1 MTAPPVARFRP
12 HRLGIVGLYE
22 YADQEFA
29 VEDGRLALRG
39 RNTSGKSKALEL
51 LIPFVLD
58 GDITPRKLDPFAS
71 SAKTMR
77 WNLIECTDPYPERRA
92 TKRVGYVW
100 AEFRVV
106 DDDGSER
113 FLTCGIGLEATRSA
127 DGVKDRWYFT
137 TPLRVGA
144 DLELTRLV
152 GDGGMQPVVRSDLVD
167 QLRAGGALH
176 DGPTAYK
183 EALRAQLMPFAT
195 PELYEQMLEIIRQLR
210 KPKLSDSLNV
220 KGLSTMLSGALPA
233 VDEALVRKLGD
244 ALEQLH
250 ELQRQHDELRDAR
263 GEVASL
269 VSGESRS
276 YARGV
281 LAVRGERLKA
291 AVGVYDRSR
300 ASARACEDGHA
311 AAKEALAGAAA
322 TVGRVQTDHRRVT
335 EEHLE
340 LVGSEAYKAVG
351 LLEARAREHEQA
363 QRRAARAGASA
374 TRLHDQLDVAGTL
387 LAEEQAAALA
397 AEEAVTAVLARLAA
411 LLSQVGLDCPVAERA
426 ALDALPGRMAVR
438 AQDVQRASM
447 LAATLASALEVMR
460 AIADPLALAA
470 TRRDEAAVA
479 AATCHSLLEDAL
491 ECFDDGLQAWR
502 LSLRELSIGDEQL
515 ERLAALAAQDGDPGA
530 LLTEL
535 AAGRVDELAGEQAR
549 VTSRRSTLSA
559 ELASAVARVGEIE
572 ERQDPEPPVL
582 HPRRASRDGRP
593 GAPLWAVCDFAAD
606 LPDEQRPLL
615 EAALE
620 DAGILDA
627 WIAPDGSVHDADLTL
642 IADGDLDTGGAG
654 AGTRATLA
662 DMLVAAPGARSIDA
676 AVVTRVL
683 RSIALDGPVSVAP
696 GRFRFGPL
704 RGRAAKPV
712 AEYIGAAA
720 RAALRERLL
729 SQARAVV
736 GGLEEELQRVDAE
749 LEQVAAAREQLARER
764 RSLPDVAE
772 LRSALRAERRTADR
786 LAAREEQL
794 SELVVQRERY
804 ERDVSGA
811 RDALHAHAGSTRLP
825 TDAAALRAAAE
836 AIDRAGFECERTQQA
851 LLDAAGARCRVDAAR
866 RALGDAETAH
876 REAADD
882 LRAAQDDE
890 ASAAGRLAAA
900 ETTDGAS
907 VSELRARVAALRAD
921 IHRLDGARDGAEQAH
936 RDAIGAAKDTERL
949 AGEAVAQ
956 VAIAE
961 TERVAALDG
970 VRRLGEH
977 DLFTAAVGPHA
988 SPEDERLAATW
999 PLTTALDRVRALP
1012 VLDAN
1017 VDLSARARRLSDAVS
1032 RLGQKLVAFDMDAVS
1047 FTSDDLTLVEI
1058 TRAGHRR
1065 TPSTMLSDLDGD
1077 LEHREQVLSARR
1089 REVLGKALL
1098 AEIAEHLRGRI
1109 TTVRATVRARNEIL
1123 RRCPTGAGRSVS
1135 LSWDVDEDAGAPA
1148 AVLALLGDRST
1159 EHVAKA
1165 QRDALFAFLEQRIAD
1180 ARAGAADEAS
1190 QTAIVDHLS
1199 VALDY
1204 RRWWRFTLHLH
1215 EPDGSVR
1222 KLTPRTQG
1230 LGSGGEQSVLM
1241 HLPLFAT
1248 AAALYDLAPGAPR
1261 IVALD
1266 EAMDGIDPQTRE
1278 QVFALLVELD
1288 LDWVMTS
1295 YDLNPC
1301 VATVPRV
1308 GFYELHRENAE
1319 WGVWAQHFVWDG
1331 QTTTEVVDG

>member
-1 MTAPPVARFRP
+1 MTAPAATRFRP

-92 TKRVGYVW
+92 SKRVGYVW
-100 AEFRVV
+100 AEFRAV

-113 FLTCGIGLEATRSA
+113 FLTCGLGLQATRSA

-144 DLELTRLV
+144 DLQLTRLV
-152 GDGGMQPVVRSDLVD
+152 GDADMQPVVKSDLVE
-167 QLRAGGALH
+167 QLGADGALH

-183 EALRAQLMPFAT
+183 EALRAQLVPFAT
-195 PELYEQMLEIIRQLR
+195 AELYEQMLEIIRQLR

-263 GEVASL
+263 AEVAGL

-276 YARGV
+276 YARGL
-281 LAVRGERLKA
+281 LALRGERLKS
-291 AVGVYDRSR
+291 AVSAYDRWR
-300 ASARACEDGHA
+300 ASARARGDEHVGTQEVLVA
-311 AAKEALAGAAA
+311 AAA
-322 TVGRVQTDHRRVT
+322 TVGRVHADHRRVT
-335 EEHLE
+335 EENLE
-340 LVGSEAYKAVG
+340 LVGSEAYKSVG

-363 QRRAARAGASA
+363 QQRAVRAHAGAARLRAQVDQAGAAVHEQRAA
-374 TRLHDQLDVAGTL
+374 
-387 LAEEQAAALA
+387 AEAAQAAVATA
-397 AEEAVTAVLARLAA
+397 AQRLAA
-411 LLSQVGLDCPVAERA
+411 LLAQVGLDCPPLEST
-426 ALDALPGRMAVR
+426 ALGSLSGRLAVR
-438 AQDVQRASM
+438 AQDVEHAIA
-447 LAATLASALEVMR
+447 LAAALTTAQEVMR

-470 TRRDEAAVA
+470 TRRDGAAAAASTCQALLEAA
-479 AATCHSLLEDAL
+479 LEQFDDAL
-491 ECFDDGLQAWR
+491 HDWR
-502 LSLRELSIGDEQL
+502 MSLRELSVSDEQL
-515 ERLAALAAQDGDPGA
+515 ERLAGLAAEDGDPSA
-530 LLTEL
+530 LLTDL
-535 AAGRVDELAGEQAR
+535 ACGRVDQLADEHAGA
-549 VTSRRSTLSA
+549 TSRRDAVRAQL
-559 ELASAVARVGEIE
+559 LSAVARVREIA
-572 ERQDPEPPVL
+572 RQEDPEPPVL
-582 HPRRASRDGRP
+582 HPRRAARSGRC
-593 GAPLWAVCDFAAD
+593 GAPLWAVCDFAAGLAED
-606 LPDEQRPLL
+606 QRPLL

-620 DAGILDA
+620 DAGVLDA
-627 WIAPDGSVHDADLTL
+627 WIGPDGSVHDADLTL
-642 IADGDLDTGGAG
+642 VAPADADASGA
-654 AGTRATLA
+654 RATLA
-662 DMLVAAPGARSIDA
+662 DLLVAAPGARSIDA
-676 AVVTRVL
+676 AVVTGVL
-683 RSIALDGPVSVAP
+683 RSIPLDGPISIAP
-696 GRFRFGPL
+696 GRFRFGTL
-704 RGRAAKPV
+704 HGRADKPV

-720 RAALRERLL
+720 RAARRERLL
-729 SQARAVV
+729 AEARAAV
-736 GGLEEELQRVDAE
+736 GELEQALHRVDAE
-749 LEQVAAAREQLARER
+749 LEQLTAARVQLAQER
-764 RSLPDVAE
+764 RSLPDAAA
-772 LRSALRAERRTADR
+772 LRSALRAQRRTADR
-786 LAAREEQL
+786 LAAHEEQL
-794 SELVVQRERY
+794 AEILAQRDRY
-804 ERDVSGA
+804 ERDAAGA
-811 RDALHAHAGSTRLP
+811 RDALHAHADSVRLP
-825 TDAAALRAAAE
+825 TDAPALRAVSE
-836 AIDRAGFECERTQQA
+836 ALERALSERDRAQRA
-851 LLDAAGARCRVDAAR
+851 LLDVEGAQRRVDAAQH
-866 RALGDAETAH
+866 ALSDSETAGQA
-876 REAADD
+876 AADD
-882 LRAAQDDE
+882 LRAADDDE

-900 ETTDGAS
+900 QTADGAS
-907 VSELRARVAALRAD
+907 VSELRSRAAALRAELQ
-921 IHRLDGARDGAEQAH
+921 RLDRSRTDADAAHHGA
-936 RDAIGAAKDTERL
+936 IVAAKDAERL
-949 AGEAVAQ
+949 ASEALAKVDL
-956 VAIAE
+956 AE
-961 TERVAALDG
+961 TERVAALAG
-970 VRRLGEH
+970 VRALGEH
-977 DLFTAAVGPHA
+977 DLFTAALGADAAPQ
-988 SPEDERLAATW
+988 DERQAATW
-999 PLTTALDRVRALP
+999 TLTTALERVRALP
-1012 VLDAN
+1012 ALDAN
-1017 VDLSARARRLSDAVS
+1017 VDLAARARRVSDAVS
-1032 RLGQKLVAFDMDAVS
+1032 RLARKLVAFDMDAAT
-1047 FTSDDLTLVEI
+1047 FTSGELTLVEI
-1058 TRAGHRR
+1058 TREGHRR
-1065 TPSTMLSDLDGD
+1065 TPTTMLTELDGD

-1098 AEIAEHLRGRI
+1098 AEIAEHLRARI
-1109 TTVRATVRARNEIL
+1109 ITVRATVRARNEIL
-1123 RRCPTGAGRSVS
+1123 RRCPTGAGRTVS

-1148 AVLALLGDRST
+1148 AVLALLGERST
-1159 EHVAKA
+1159 EHVDEA

-1215 EPDGSVR
+1215 GPDGSVH

-1331 QTTTEVVDG
+1331 QMTTEVVDG